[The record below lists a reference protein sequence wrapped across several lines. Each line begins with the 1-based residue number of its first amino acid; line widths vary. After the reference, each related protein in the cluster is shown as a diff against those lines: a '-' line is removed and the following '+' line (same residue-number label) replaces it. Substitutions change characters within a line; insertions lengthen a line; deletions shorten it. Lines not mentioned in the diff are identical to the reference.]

1 MPLMGASVD
10 LSQLKN
16 KSVKL
21 KDRLIDQKIEITQIE
36 TQRNKKSMVVE
47 R

>member
-1 MPLMGASVD
+1 MGASAD

-21 KDRLIDQKIEITQIE
+21 KDRLIGQQKEITQIE
-36 TQRNKKSMVVE
+36 IQRKKKSMVVG